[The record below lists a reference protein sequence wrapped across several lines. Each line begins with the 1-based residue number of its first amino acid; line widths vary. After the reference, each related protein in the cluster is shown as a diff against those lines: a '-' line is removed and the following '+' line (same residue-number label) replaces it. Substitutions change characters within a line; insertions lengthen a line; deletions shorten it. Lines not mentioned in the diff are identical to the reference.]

1 MKSETGLIPVQL
13 PLSFLDLKAKENEA
27 ESIDLSG
34 DIKGSTQQI
43 IIVTAKS
50 FWIAAFS
57 SIRFFFFYVKYDL
70 APLWGAEQGG
80 EKHRGTNERGIGT
93 QLRCAIPVGL
103 V

>member
-50 FWIAAFS
+50 F
-57 SIRFFFFYVKYDL
+57 
-70 APLWGAEQGG
+70 
-80 EKHRGTNERGIGT
+80 
-93 QLRCAIPVGL
+93 
-103 V
+103 